1 MRRDAWSEDVCPIAR
16 TMSFL
21 GQPWTMLILR
31 EVFLGRSRFSEFR
44 DELGVAS
51 DVLTARLGE
60 LVAGGVL
67 EVVDYQVA
75 GDRRR
80 SRYVVTR
87 AGQDLISVVAAI
99 GQWGHVHLAKADSS
113 DYRFVEAATGE
124 PVGIAFRRRDG
135 ERVRSAEVTL
145 VDRSAT

>member
-1 MRRDAWSEDVCPIAR
+1 MRRDAWSDDVCPIAR

-51 DVLTARLGE
+51 DVLSARLGE
-60 LVAGGVL
+60 LVAEAVL

-80 SRYVVTR
+80 SRYVLTT

-99 GQWGHVHLAKADSS
+99 GQWGHVHRARADSS
-113 DYRFVEAATGE
+113 DYRFVEADTGE
-124 PVGIAFRRRDG
+124 PVGVVFRRRDG
-135 ERVRSAEVTL
+135 QRVRSSEVTL
-145 VDRSAT
+145 VDRTVT

>member
-21 GQPWTMLILR
+21 GQPWAMLILR
-31 EVFLGRSRFSEFR
+31 EAFLGRSRFSEFR
-44 DELGVAS
+44 EHLGVAS
-51 DVLTARLGE
+51 DVLSARLGE
-60 LVAGGVL
+60 LVDADVL

-80 SRYVVTR
+80 SRYVLTT

-99 GQWGHVHLAKADSS
+99 GQWGHVHRPRADSAE
-113 DYRFVEAATGE
+113 YRFVEAASGE
-124 PVGIAFRRRDG
+124 PVGVVFHRRG
-135 ERVRSAEVTL
+135 GQRVRPSDVTL
-145 VDRSAT
+145 VDRTAT

>member
-1 MRRDAWSEDVCPIAR
+1 MRRDAWSDDVCPIAR

-51 DVLTARLGE
+51 DVLSARLGE
-60 LVAGGVL
+60 LVAEGIL
-67 EVVDYQVA
+67 EVVDYQVP

-80 SRYVVTR
+80 SRYVLTNG
-87 AGQDLISVVAAI
+87 GQDLISVVAAI
-99 GQWGHVHLAKADSS
+99 GQWGHVHRARADSS
-113 DYRFVEAATGE
+113 DYRFVEADTGE
-124 PVGIAFRRRDG
+124 PVGVVFRRRDG
-135 ERVRSAEVTL
+135 QRVRSSEVTL
-145 VDRSAT
+145 VDRTVT